1 MNQQELSSL
10 YNYFSKILEMLSK
23 IKSIIYEFSYVLK
36 QDEIQY
42 NYYNIMNITE
52 FLWTFIKT
60 LQKKYIAEKL

>member
-1 MNQQELSSL
+1 MNFH
-10 YNYFSKILEMLSK
+10 N
-23 IKSIIYEFSYVLK
+23 VLK

-60 LQKKYIAEKL
+60 LQKKYAAKKL